1 MITPKAFPFRIAL
14 CAVFLLLA
22 CAGLRAQRFPFPQ
35 HFSYVPGVIKPN
47 NVSQSSM
54 DNTVSNFWFT
64 WKSRYL
70 KTASTGGYYVYYNYE
85 RPTNQ
90 AATVSEAHGYGMVL
104 SAYMAGADPQARTYV
119 DGLYRYYT

>member
-1 MITPKAFPFRIAL
+1 MKHQTAIAERIAFSFA
-14 CAVFLLLA
+14 AVMLV
-22 CAGLRAQRFPFPQ
+22 GSPTHAQQFPFPQ
-35 HFSYVPGVIKPN
+35 HAGYAAGTIKPSN
-47 NVSQSSM
+47 ATQASM
-54 DNTVSNFWFT
+54 DNTVSNFWYS
-64 WKSRYL
+64 WKGRYL

-85 RPTNQ
+85 DPSNQ